1 MASRRCSRQM
11 LTGCLLLHSFGFDIS
26 SMSAIN
32 VSQQY
37 LDFFDSPTGVWQGA
51 IGSALAG
58 GSVVGSLAAGP
69 ISDKWGRR
77 NSIWFAN
84 LWWLIGTAVQV
95 SSQSR
100 GQLIAGR
107 VINGLCIGV
116 TTSQVPV
123 YLAEIAEAKSR
134 GSIVI
139 CQQLACEFGIL
150 IMYFL
155 SYGCTVSPSRPP

>member
-1 MASRRCSRQM
+1 
-11 LTGCLLLHSFGFDIS
+11 
-26 SMSAIN
+26 MSAIN

-37 LDFFDSPTGVWQGA
+37 LDFFDSPAGVLQGA
-51 IGSALAG
+51 IGSALAA
-58 GSVVGSLAAGP
+58 GSVVGSIAAGP
-69 ISDKWGRR
+69 CSDKWGRR

-84 LWWLIGTAVQV
+84 LFWLIGTAVQV
-95 SSQSR
+95 SCKDW

-107 VINGLCIGV
+107 VINGLCIGI

-123 YLAEIAEAKSR
+123 YLAEVAEAKSR

-150 IMYFL
+150 VMYFL
-155 SYGCTVSPSRPP
+155 SYGCTVSSLSLTASSRYTYLTLNLLLL